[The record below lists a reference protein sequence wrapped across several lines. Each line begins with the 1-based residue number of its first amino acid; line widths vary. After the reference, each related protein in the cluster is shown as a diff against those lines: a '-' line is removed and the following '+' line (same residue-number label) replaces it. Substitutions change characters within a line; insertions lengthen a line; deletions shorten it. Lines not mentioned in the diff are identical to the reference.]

1 MLPTLLQLFTRNS
14 PSNVPSLPNELT
26 IQIVDLLKDDRKSVE
41 ACSLVCREWS
51 LISHAIL
58 FERVRIGY
66 DLPELLDSK
75 IERISRHIEAVKTLT
90 LMKSH
95 PAEGDSLTL
104 QTLLAVSNRFPNL
117 KELELFRLCTL
128 YDESDLQRL
137 DNSLC
142 PQSSVK
148 TLKLVTSSLMTP
160 TGSTHA
166 NMPYSLFTAFP
177 SLEDLRLYRTSLQ
190 EDDSPLNLNDQHIPL
205 RTLSCR
211 SAGKN
216 FPYFLRN
223 LQPLTWS
230 LRTIDYTAFN
240 AHFANLILLCNL
252 KGIKDS
258 LKVLRVGVPVDSFRW
273 YPRSDYS
280 TAEGIA
286 P

>member
-1 MLPTLLQLFTRNS
+1 MP
-14 PSNVPSLPNELT
+14 PLPNELT

-75 IERISRHIEAVKTLT
+75 IERISRHIETVKTLT
-90 LMKSH
+90 LMKSA

-117 KELELFRLCTL
+117 KELELFRLCIL
-128 YDESDLQRL
+128 YDGSDLQRL

-160 TGSTHA
+160 PGNMHD
-166 NMPYSLFTAFP
+166 NMPYSLITAFP
-177 SLEDLRLYRTSLQ
+177 SLEDLCLYRTSSQ
-190 EDDSPLNLNDQHIPL
+190 QYKSSLNLNGQSIPL
-205 RTLSCR
+205 QSLSCR

-216 FPYFLRN
+216 FPYFLQN
-223 LQPLTWS
+223 LQSITWS
-230 LRTIDYTAFN
+230 LRTIDYTGF
-240 AHFANLILLCNL
+240 HTHLANLILLCEL

-258 LKVLRVGVPVDSFRW
+258 LKVLRLGVPVDAFRL

-280 TAEGIA
+280 AAEGMA
-286 P
+286 PQLTHPSHLISIRIFE